1 VHDIDAAIF
10 LFGSPPHV
18 IFARAGKR
26 FHAHED
32 FATIMLGFEGQKV
45 AIIASNWL
53 TPKKVRTFSA
63 VCTDGIISGDF
74 LTQEIRIDHAEA
86 TIVPRRKFQEPLTL
100 ELKNFVESIEG
111 KAKIVVTA
119 RDATNVTKVAEAAIL
134 SSNTGS
140 PVYLDLK

>member
-1 VHDIDAAIF
+1 MHDIDAAIF
-10 LFGSPPHV
+10 LFGKSPHV

-63 VCTDGIISGDF
+63 VCTDGIITGDF
-74 LTQEIRIDHAEA
+74 LTQEIQIDHAE
-86 TIVPRRKFQEPLTL
+86 VQLQ
-100 ELKNFVESIEG
+100 
-111 KAKIVVTA
+111 
-119 RDATNVTKVAEAAIL
+119 
-134 SSNTGS
+134 
-140 PVYLDLK
+140 

>member
-1 VHDIDAAIF
+1 
-10 LFGSPPHV
+10 
-18 IFARAGKR
+18 
-26 FHAHED
+26 
-32 FATIMLGFEGQKV
+32 
-45 AIIASNWL
+45 
-53 TPKKVRTFSA
+53 

-74 LTQEIRIDHAEA
+74 LTQEIRIDNAEA

-100 ELKNFVESIEG
+100 ELKNFVESIQG
-111 KAKIVVTA
+111 KTNIVVTA